1 MQMTKKQRNGLVEL
15 PLEGAADPFE
25 DPRLDERTNFQSR
38 APRAGADFKAM
49 AVSWLRSAGATIE
62 RTGFEIDE
70 FPVDAEISGSTGRRF
85 FVLARGTPQ
94 EQKRG
99 ALRRTDTVE
108 KMGFMAVQLARC
120 QDLPILVVA
129 SDLPKRSTKAGRYL
143 AALSDDV
150 WDVVALRDDFRGFQ
164 RLRGHLHGP
173 IAEAPPP
180 APWRSPEPDPP
191 PTLFDQPDAPGD
203 SNTST
208 TSTPGNLRRPHT

>member
-15 PLEGAADPFE
+15 SLEGAESPFE
-25 DPRLDERTNFQSR
+25 DPRLGERTNFQSR

-49 AVSWLRSAGATIE
+49 AISWLRSAGATID
-62 RTGFEIDE
+62 RTDFEIDG
-70 FPVDAEISGSTGRRF
+70 FPVDAEISGSNGRRF
-85 FVLARGTPQ
+85 LVLARGTPQ

-120 QDLPILVVA
+120 QDLPILVIA
-129 SDLPKRSTKAGRYL
+129 SDLPKRSTKAGIYL

-164 RLRGHLHGP
+164 RLRAHLHGP
-173 IAEAPPP
+173 MAEAPPP
-180 APWRSPEPDPP
+180 APWRLGKAEQTPS
-191 PTLFDQPDAPGD
+191 LFDQPDALDDSDSSAEPGLR
-203 SNTST
+203 
-208 TSTPGNLRRPHT
+208 NLKKPQA